1 MRNSKVPATQGLDRF
16 RPRCASNTRFRQL
29 KLSAHSLVQDSPFQ
43 MDDIYSL
50 VSSKAPRDLAPEK
63 KRKICEAIRK
73 VLGGVPEVLGIF
85 IQELAFAE
93 DGDPAESS
101 VRRSKRGRTVKSYK
115 EEDEEIEEDLDYEAE
130 EEEDFYSSDE
140 RSLGLDS
147 EDEADHATSPTTPS
161 Q

>member
-1 MRNSKVPATQGLDRF
+1 
-16 RPRCASNTRFRQL
+16 
-29 KLSAHSLVQDSPFQ
+29 
-43 MDDIYSL
+43 
-50 VSSKAPRDLAPEK
+50 
-63 KRKICEAIRK
+63 
-73 VLGGVPEVLGIF
+73 VLGIF